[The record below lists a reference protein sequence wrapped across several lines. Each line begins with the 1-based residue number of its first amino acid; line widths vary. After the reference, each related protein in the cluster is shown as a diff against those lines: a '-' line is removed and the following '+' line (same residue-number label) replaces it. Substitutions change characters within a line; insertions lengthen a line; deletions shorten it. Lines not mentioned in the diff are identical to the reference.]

1 MRTLMLSFFSLFILL
16 GCASPQDKAQKQQ
29 TDISHALELYGPACT
44 QAGYVRN
51 TNPWRSCVSQ
61 QASANSSGAKQGG
74 WMASMRSRWSSWW
87 GGDKSNASGG
97 NATGTNST
105 GTNTTGSSTTG
116 SSTTGGTATGK

>member
-29 TDISHALELYGPACT
+29 TDISQALELYGPACT
-44 QAGYVRN
+44 QAGYVRD
-51 TNPWRSCVSQ
+51 TDPWRSCVSQ
-61 QASANSSGAKQGG
+61 QASANNSGAKQGG

-87 GGDKSNASGG
+87 GGDKSNGAGA
-97 NATGTNST
+97 NPA

-116 SSTTGGTATGK
+116 GTAAGK